1 MLYNPNSTEVST
13 AGLYLTDKPE
23 KLDRWEIPARS
34 VPAYGELLIVTDN
47 NKTESALHQLQANFS
62 LKKGET
68 LILSDKGGN
77 ILVEVPVPDIPEGS
91 VYAFQDYG
99 QYRAVPSAD

>member
-1 MLYNPNSTEVST
+1 MCIRDS
-13 AGLYLTDKPE
+13 LTDKPE

-77 ILVEVPVPDIPEGS
+77 ILAEVPVPDIPEGS